1 MSDAGRDGAAGGGCG
16 EGRRG
21 GGVGLIEDNANVLK
35 QAGPIQLK
43 TVLDLIAGDSAR
55 RAHPIPELM
64 HPIKLNMVGIL
75 PWVAAFEA
83 ATGLADGAP

>member
-1 MSDAGRDGAAGGGCG
+1 M
-16 EGRRG
+16 
-21 GGVGLIEDNANVLK
+21 
-35 QAGPIQLK
+35 
-43 TVLDLIAGDSAR
+43 IAGDSAR